1 MGHAK
6 MLSRLP
12 TGSSPAN
19 SEAAVAVDWRS
30 TAELVGTLST
40 GWVWVLEVDAPLA
53 EDPPEAELEDVLEAA
68 LAEGPAAEV
77 NAELNCEVTR
87 FNASLLAML
96 AKPVV

>member
-19 SEAAVAVDWRS
+19 SEAAVAVDWRF

-40 GWVWVLEVDAPLA
+40 GWVWGLGAEDPLA
-53 EDPPEAELEDVLEAA
+53 EEPSEAELEDA
-68 LAEGPAAEV
+68 LAPVELPTAEV
-77 NAELNCEVTR
+77 SADVNCEVTR
-87 FNASLLAML
+87 FNASLFAML
-96 AKPVV
+96 ARPVV

>member
-77 NAELNCEVTR
+77 SAELNCEVTR